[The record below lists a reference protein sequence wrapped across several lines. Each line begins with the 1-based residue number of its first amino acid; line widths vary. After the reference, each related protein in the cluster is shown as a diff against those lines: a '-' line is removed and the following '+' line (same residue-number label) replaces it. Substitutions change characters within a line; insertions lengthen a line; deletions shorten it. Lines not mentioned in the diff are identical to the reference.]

1 MGDCISIGRWGRT
14 VAMNEALCE
23 KFGGGAFPS
32 AASLARLDVNA
43 LQKEAGVGYRAKSI
57 KKLAQQVCTASR
69 Q

>member
-1 MGDCISIGRWGRT
+1 
-14 VAMNEALCE
+14 MNEALCE

-32 AASLARLDVNA
+32 AASLASLEVEA

-57 KKLAQQVCTASR
+57 KKLAQQVRSAHA